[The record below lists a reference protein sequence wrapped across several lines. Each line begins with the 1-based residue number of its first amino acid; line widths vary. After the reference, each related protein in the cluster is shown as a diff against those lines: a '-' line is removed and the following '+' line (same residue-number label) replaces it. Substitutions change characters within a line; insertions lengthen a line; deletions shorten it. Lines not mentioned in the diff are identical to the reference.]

1 MKFVSSSQLNSWD
14 SHWTRGS
21 LSSPLNIYKERAA
34 YAFVDEIY
42 RQLTQSEP
50 TNIIDLGCGNG
61 SHLIPIRDA
70 FGECHYVGIDISASA
85 LDLFRKEHNL
95 INGIGITKL
104 VHGDIN
110 KVNLSN
116 LMHPHSNIIIS
127 FGVIAYCLDPFAWL
141 ARIDLF
147 SVDKIFIYVVTSETL
162 ASKSLIILRCLYHSM
177 PSLFSSCY

>member
-1 MKFVSSSQLNSWD
+1 M
-14 SHWTRGS
+14 
-21 LSSPLNIYKERAA
+21 IYQRLLL
-34 YAFVDEIY
+34 IY
-42 RQLTQSEP
+42 SE
-50 TNIIDLGCGNG
+50 
-61 SHLIPIRDA
+61 
-70 FGECHYVGIDISASA
+70 
-85 LDLFRKEHNL
+85 EHNL

-116 LMHPHSNIIIS
+116 LMHPHSNIIS

-177 PSLFSSCY
+177 PSLFSRLLLSLLVPLYQISFGIDNRATARELLEVNIVPKTLHIKSQKWWLKNSLNAYMKKIVILM